1 MNKNIT
7 TISIEQD
14 IITTEDRGAIR
25 LTLNLKLKEK
35 LGEGWREKFELVDIS
50 YNMIDNE
57 NEKVHYTVDLK
68 EVENECW

>member
-14 IITTEDRGAIR
+14 IITTEDRGVIR
-25 LTLNLKLKEK
+25 LTPNLKLKEK

-68 EVENECW
+68 EVENEC

>member
-1 MNKNIT
+1 MDKNIT

-14 IITTEDRGAIR
+14 IITTEDRGVIR
-25 LTLNLKLKEK
+25 LTPNLKLKEK

-68 EVENECW
+68 EVENEC

>member
-25 LTLNLKLKEK
+25 LTPNLKLKEK

-68 EVENECW
+68 EVENEC

>member
-14 IITTEDRGAIR
+14 IITTEDRGVIR
-25 LTLNLKLKEK
+25 LTPNLKLKEK
-35 LGEGWREKFELVDIS
+35 LGEDWREKFELVDIS
-50 YNMIDNE
+50 YNMIDNG

-68 EVENECW
+68 EVENEC